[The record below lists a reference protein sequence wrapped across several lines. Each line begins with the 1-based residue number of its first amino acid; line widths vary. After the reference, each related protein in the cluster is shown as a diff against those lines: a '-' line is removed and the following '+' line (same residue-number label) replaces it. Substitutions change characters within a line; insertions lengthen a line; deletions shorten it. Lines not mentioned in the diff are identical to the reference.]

1 MPSPRP
7 ASGKPLWHNN
17 RIISDQITYSMN
29 IHFHG
34 AARTVTGSKHLVSL
48 DNQYQILLDCGM
60 FQGMGA
66 RTQRLNAEFGFDA
79 SEIDLLLLSHAHI
92 DHSGLIP
99 KLVAEG
105 FTGKILCTQATR
117 ELTEILLTD
126 SADIQAR
133 QMNDSGQPPLYT
145 MPEVIRSMEQF
156 RIVEFDEWKIC
167 TPEVSVLFT
176 ETGHLPGSAAIHL
189 KITEAGKE
197 TNISY
202 SADVGRARHPLLK
215 PAASFPQAEY
225 IILESTYGDK
235 HHNLHTSNIDQ
246 LLEWIQYTCIS
257 KKGKLVIP
265 AFSVGRTQELLF
277 MLNQLEL
284 EKRLPELK
292 YFVDSPL
299 GMKATETIK
308 SHVREFNASIQ
319 KILEIDDDPFLFNG
333 LKYVETVED
342 SVRLTEYAE
351 PCVIISS
358 SGMADAGRVKHHI
371 ETCIGDKKNTILFSG
386 YCGADSLGGQL
397 LSGVSEIAIFHSPQ
411 EVKAEISQLKGL
423 SAHGDAD
430 DLCQFV
436 ACQDP
441 GLVRGIFLV
450 HGEYKVQEALAS
462 KLLARGFYPVM
473 IPEMHERIEMNR
485 SLTHAVS
492 VSPA

>member
-1 MPSPRP
+1 M
-7 ASGKPLWHNN
+7 H
-17 RIISDQITYSMN
+17 IS
-29 IHFHG
+29 FHG
-34 AARTVTGSKHLVSL
+34 AARTVTGSKHLITL
-48 DNQYQILLDCGM
+48 DNNFQILLDCGM

-66 RTQRLNAEFGFDA
+66 RTQKLNEDFGFDA
-79 SEIDLLLLSHAHI
+79 SEVDLLLLSHAHI

-105 FTGKILCTQATR
+105 FMGKILCTLATR
-117 ELTEILLTD
+117 ELSEILLTD
-126 SADIQAR
+126 SAEIQAR
-133 QMNDSGQPPLYT
+133 QMKDQGQPPCYT
-145 MPEVIRSMEQF
+145 MDSVTSALDQF
-156 RIVEFDEWKIC
+156 RIIEFDQWTIC

-189 KITEAGKE
+189 KISEGGKE

-215 PAASFPQAEY
+215 PASPFPQAEY

-246 LLEWIQYTCIS
+246 LLEWIQKTCIS
-257 KKGKLVIP
+257 KQGKLVIP

-284 EKRLPELK
+284 EKRLPDLK

-299 GMKATETIK
+299 SLKATETIK
-308 SHVREFNASIQ
+308 SHVHEFNDRIQ
-319 KILEIDDDPFLFNG
+319 KILEIDDDPFLFQG

-342 SVRLTEYAE
+342 SVRLTEYEE

-358 SGMADAGRVKHHI
+358 SGTADAGRVRHHI
-371 ETCIGDKKNTILFSG
+371 EACISNQKNTILFSG
-386 YCGADSLGGQL
+386 YCGPESLGGQL
-397 LSGVSEIAIFHSPQ
+397 LGGAREIAIFNSPQ

-423 SAHGDAD
+423 SAHGDCD

-436 ACQDP
+436 ASQDP
-441 GLVRGIFLV
+441 GLVRGLFLV

-462 KLLARGFYPVM
+462 KLLAKGFYPVM

-485 SLTHAVS
+485 ILSNARSIT
-492 VSPA
+492 PA